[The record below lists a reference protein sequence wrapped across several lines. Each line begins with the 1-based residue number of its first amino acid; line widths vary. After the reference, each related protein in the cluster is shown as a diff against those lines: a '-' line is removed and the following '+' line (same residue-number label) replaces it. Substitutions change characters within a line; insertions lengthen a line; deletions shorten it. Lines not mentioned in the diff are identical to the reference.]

1 MRREDA
7 RPPHALGQNYTAQWL
22 TTLST
27 YAFPVIGNLPVAAIN
42 TGLVL
47 MVLEPI
53 WASRTETA
61 SRLRG
66 RIEEVFDWAKARGY
80 RNGENPARWHGHLD
94 DVLPTPAKSRELETM
109 PRCLSTKWPP

>member
-1 MRREDA
+1 
-7 RPPHALGQNYTAQWL
+7 
-22 TTLST
+22 LST